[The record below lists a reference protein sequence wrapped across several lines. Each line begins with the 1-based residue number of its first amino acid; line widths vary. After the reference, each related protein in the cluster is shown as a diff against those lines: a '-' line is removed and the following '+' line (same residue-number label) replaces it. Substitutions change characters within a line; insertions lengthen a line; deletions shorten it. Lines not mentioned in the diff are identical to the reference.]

1 MGEDFI
7 RRTDASAAGGSSLIT
22 RRRQL
27 VVLDDEVIARE
38 SRKMIMGLQLEGHK
52 RVMVE
57 VSRFPNTKDAELTVM
72 GEIG

>member
-1 MGEDFI
+1 M
-7 RRTDASAAGGSSLIT
+7 IT

-38 SRKMIMGLQLEGHK
+38 SRKMILGLQLEGYK

-57 VSRFPNTKDAELTVM
+57 VSRFPNTEDAELTVM
-72 GEIG
+72 GER